1 MACEP
6 RPLDPSLLPIFEASK
21 TGKALA
27 ISDALEALIAEGQ
40 DSPRHRE
47 YALKLISAHPEN
59 TADYAFARAAVTGR
73 VLQSRGLFTGIPLV
87 GDVAHWADVS
97 RKLDPEFREGAATQL
112 WAILCTQAPP
122 ALLPSGCDAEQGIA
136 MLVALVKKYDKARNH
151 LRLAEAYIVQGD
163 AASAVPELCPCI
175 RRRNELRHDEQKL
188 LDTLMSDAGNP
199 KCPPADAKP

>member
-1 MACEP
+1 M
-6 RPLDPSLLPIFEASK
+6 PIFEASK

-27 ISDALEALIAEGQ
+27 ISDALEALITEGQ

-97 RKLDPEFREGAATQL
+97 RKLDPEFREGAATRL

-122 ALLPSGCDAEQGIA
+122 ALLPSGCDAETGIT
-136 MLVALVKKYDKARNH
+136 MLAALVKKHDNVGNH
-151 LRLAEAYIVQGD
+151 LRLAEALIVQGD
-163 AASAVPELCPCI
+163 VASAVPELCYCLLH
-175 RRRNELRHDEQKL
+175 RNELRHDEQKL
-188 LDTLMSDAGNP
+188 LDNLVRDAGNP
-199 KCPPADAKP
+199 KCPGAAKP